1 MSESINSI
9 LTAAILKLL
18 KPLVRVLLRQGI
30 SYGAFSDLAKY
41 VYVDVAENDFSVEG
55 KKQTVSRVSVITGL
69 SRKEVSR
76 VQKLPSSQDEVMT
89 RKYNRAARVI
99 SGWVRDSD
107 YHFNNSPTELSLDG
121 KTLSFSSLVK
131 KYSGDLP
138 VRAILDELL
147 NVKAIS
153 LKDNKVKLLTNAYVP
168 SEGTSEKIHIL
179 GTDVALLINTIE
191 HNISNKLEP
200 AFYQRKV
207 VYDNLPNE
215 AIERFRE
222 LSHKD
227 AQLLLEKMDDYL
239 SKLDRDTNLD
249 IQGQGRK
256 RAGLGIYY
264 FEEDVCEGKQNE
276 S

>member
-76 VQKLPSSQDEVMT
+76 VQKLSSPQDDVLT

-107 YHFNNSPTELSLDG
+107 YHFNNSPTDLALDG
-121 KTLSFSSLVK
+121 KALSFSSLVK

-147 NVKAIS
+147 NVKAIA

-168 SEGTSEKIHIL
+168 SGGASEKIQIL
-179 GTDVALLINTIE
+179 GTDVALLLNTIE
-191 HNISNKLEP
+191 HNISNELEP

-215 AIERFRE
+215 AVERFRE
-222 LSHKD
+222 LSHID
-227 AQLLLEKMDDYL
+227 AQLLLEKMDGYL
-239 SKLDRDTNLD
+239 SKLDRDNNLD
-249 IQGQGRK
+249 SQGKGRK